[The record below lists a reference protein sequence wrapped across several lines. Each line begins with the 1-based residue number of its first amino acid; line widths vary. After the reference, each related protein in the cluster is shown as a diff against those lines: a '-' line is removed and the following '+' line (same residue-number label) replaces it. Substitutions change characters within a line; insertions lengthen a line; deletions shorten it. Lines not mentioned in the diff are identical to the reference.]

1 MIQDLEGHRPRWR
14 RRLWPFAGIIKPLL
28 CAAALLLPAAGLFS
42 QEEAAPPPEQEA
54 RRISPDEAVDLA
66 LKNNLSL
73 ESARVALDVK
83 KRKSDL
89 VWNQFLPDLAAR
101 GSLAMDNE
109 ASTVSGNMPVTEIPL
124 NSPLN
129 LPPGTPNIYGVVP
142 YSADAPRWHVQGNFS
157 ASLTLSAA
165 LFQGIKSIK
174 MDYQTGRVSYEK
186 ARIQMERDVRK
197 AYYQILLAEENVSL
211 LQESFATA
219 ERQVAMAEANYR
231 SGLSPQLTLLQAQVS
246 RDNMLPT
253 IDQAE
258 NGLKL
263 LMANFAMTL
272 GLPYDT
278 RFELVPADDTTGFV
292 DLELD
297 ELISKA
303 VQNKPDILELR
314 QQLLTLKTSR
324 QAQALQLYTP
334 YLNFSWNYSPT
345 FMADPFKD
353 KWFKGD
359 NWSDRGSFSIT
370 LGITLNNLFP
380 FTKEG
385 QGLKDMDNS
394 IQTATIGLSQM
405 RQGTELEV
413 YNTVL
418 SLEKTKIT
426 MEAQNRTVGLA
437 EQSYRLTENAYRAG
451 LSDYLQVQN
460 AELELRRAR
469 IGVLEQQFNYLTS
482 LIDLEYAI
490 GVPFG
495 TLSNGGEK

>member
-1 MIQDLEGHRPRWR
+1 LR
-14 RRLWPFAGIIKPLL
+14 PFAGIVKRLF
-28 CAAALLLPAAGLFS
+28 CAALPLFFAGGLFAQVAS
-42 QEEAAPPPEQEA
+42 APPAGQSAPDQA
-54 RRISPDEAVDLA
+54 VRRIGVDEAVDLA

-73 ESARVALDVK
+73 ESARVALDTK

-101 GSLAMDNE
+101 GTLALDNT
-109 ASTVSGNMPVTEIPL
+109 ANTVSGNMPFTKVPL
-124 NSPLN
+124 NSLLGPPLEGDGM
-129 LPPGTPNIYGVVP
+129 PDIYGVIP

-157 ASLTLSAA
+157 ASLTLSVA
-165 LFQGIKSIK
+165 LFQGIKSIR

-186 ARIQMERDVRK
+186 ARVQLERDVRK
-197 AYYQILLAEENVSL
+197 AYYQILLAAENVSL
-211 LQESFATA
+211 LKESFATA

-231 SGLSPQLTLLQAQVS
+231 SGLVPQLTLLQAQVS

-263 LMANFAMTL
+263 AMANFAMTL

-278 RFELVPADDTTGFV
+278 HLELVPVDGTPDFV
-292 DLELD
+292 DLELS

-324 QAQALQLYTP
+324 QAQSLQLYTP
-334 YLNFSWNYSPT
+334 YLNLSWNYSPT

-353 KWFKGD
+353 EWFKGD
-359 NWSDRGSFSIT
+359 NWSDRGTLSIT
-370 LGITLNNLFP
+370 LGINLNSLFP

-385 QGLKDMDNS
+385 QGLKDVDNT
-394 IQTATIGLSQM
+394 IQTAAIGLSQM
-405 RQGTELEV
+405 MRGTELEV

-418 SLEKTKIT
+418 SLEKTRIT
-426 MEAQNRTVGLA
+426 MEAQDKTTALA

-451 LSDYLQVQN
+451 LNDYLQVQN
-460 AELELRRAR
+460 AALELRRAR
-469 IGVLEQQFNYLTS
+469 IGVLEQQFNYLTG
-482 LIDLEYAI
+482 LIDLEYAV
-490 GVPFG
+490 GVSFG
-495 TLSNGGEK
+495 TLSGGSAK

>member
-1 MIQDLEGHRPRWR
+1 MIQNLEGHRPRRR

-42 QEEAAPPPEQEA
+42 QEAAAPPPEQEA
-54 RRISPDEAVDLA
+54 RRISAGEAVDLA

-73 ESARVALDVK
+73 ESARTALDVK

-101 GSLAMDNE
+101 GSLARQNE
-109 ASTVSGNMPVTEIPL
+109 ESKGTTIPFPAEMGGPVTM
-124 NSPLN
+124 
-129 LPPGTPNIYGVVP
+129 GATPQWG
-142 YSADAPRWHVQGNFS
+142 VQGNFS

-165 LFQGIKSIK
+165 LFQGIKTIRL
-174 MDYQTGRVSYEK
+174 DYQAGRVSYEK

-197 AYYQILLAEENVSL
+197 AYYQILLAGENVSL
-211 LQESFATA
+211 LKESFATA

-278 RFELVPADDTTGFV
+278 RFELVPADNVTGFV

-314 QQLLTLKTSR
+314 QQLLTLQTSR

-370 LGITLNNLFP
+370 LGINLNSLFP

-385 QGLKDMDNS
+385 QGLKDVDNS

-426 MEAQNRTVGLA
+426 MEAQNRTVNLA

-469 IGVLEQQFNYLTS
+469 IGVLEQQFNYLTG

>member
-1 MIQDLEGHRPRWR
+1 MIQLLKGHRPRRR
-14 RRLWPFAGIIKPLL
+14 RRLWPFAGIAKPLF
-28 CAAALLLPAAGLFS
+28 CAAVLLFSAVGLFA
-42 QEEAAPPPEQEA
+42 QEAAASRAEQAASAPGEAA
-54 RRISPDEAVDLA
+54 RRIGIDEAVDLA

-73 ESARVALDVK
+73 ESARVALDIK

-101 GSLAMDNE
+101 GSLAMDNA
-109 ASTVSGNMPVTEIPL
+109 ASTVSGNVPVPL
-124 NSPLN
+124 PGSP
-129 LPPGTPNIYGVVP
+129 GIYGVVP
-142 YSADAPRWHVQGNFS
+142 YSVDAPRWHVQGNFS

-165 LFQGIKSIK
+165 LFQGIKTIR

-186 ARIQMERDVRK
+186 ARVQMERDVRK
-197 AYYQILLAEENVSL
+197 AYYQILLAAENVSL
-211 LQESFATA
+211 LKESFATA

-263 LMANFAMTL
+263 SMANFAMTL
-272 GLPYDT
+272 GLPYDS
-278 RFELVPADDTTGFV
+278 RFELVPVDDTLNFV
-292 DLELD
+292 DLELS

-324 QAQALQLYTP
+324 QAQSLQLYTP
-334 YLNFSWNYSPT
+334 YLNLSWNYSPT
-345 FMADPFKD
+345 FLADPFKD
-353 KWFKGD
+353 EWFKSD
-359 NWSDRGSFSIT
+359 NWSDRGTFSVT
-370 LGITLNNLFP
+370 LGINLNNLFS

-385 QGLKDMDNS
+385 QGLKDVDNN

-405 RQGTELEV
+405 MRGTELEV

-418 SLEKTKIT
+418 SLEKTRIT
-426 MEAQNRTVGLA
+426 MEAQNKTVALA
-437 EQSYRLTENAYRAG
+437 ERSYQLTENAYRAG
-451 LSDYLQVQN
+451 LNDYLQVQN
-460 AELELRRAR
+460 AALELRRAR
-469 IGVLEQQFNYLTS
+469 IGVLEQQFNYLTG
-482 LIDLEYAI
+482 LIDLEYAM
-490 GVPFG
+490 GVSFG
-495 TLSNGGEK
+495 TLNSGSVK

>member
-1 MIQDLEGHRPRWR
+1 LR
-14 RRLWPFAGIIKPLL
+14 PFAGIVKPLL
-28 CAAALLLPAAGLFS
+28 CAVVPLFFAAGLF
-42 QEEAAPPPEQEA
+42 AQEA
-54 RRISPDEAVDLA
+54 GPPAGQAASAPDQAVRRIGVDEAVELA

-101 GSLAMDNE
+101 GTLARQNE
-109 ASTVSGNMPVTEIPL
+109 KAEGMTIPL
-124 NSPLN
+124 
-129 LPPGTPNIYGVVP
+129 PPAMGGPVSMGATPQWSVN
-142 YSADAPRWHVQGNFS
+142 GNFS
-157 ASLTLSAA
+157 ASLTLSVA
-165 LFQGIKSIK
+165 LFQGIKSIR

-197 AYYQILLAEENVSL
+197 AYYQILLAAENVSL
-211 LQESFATA
+211 LKESFATA

-231 SGLSPQLTLLQAQVS
+231 SGLAPQLTLLQAQVS

-263 LMANFAMTL
+263 AMANFAMTL
-272 GLPYDT
+272 GLPYDA
-278 RFELVPADDTTGFV
+278 RLDLVPVDGTPDFV
-292 DLELD
+292 SLELS

-314 QQLLTLKTSR
+314 QQLLALKTSR
-324 QAQALQLYTP
+324 QAQSLQLYTP
-334 YLNFSWNYSPT
+334 YLNLSWNYSPT

-353 KWFKGD
+353 EWFKGD
-359 NWSDRGSFSIT
+359 NWSDRGALSIT
-370 LGITLNNLFP
+370 LGMNLNSLFS

-385 QGLKDMDNS
+385 QGLKDVDNT
-394 IQTATIGLSQM
+394 IQTAAIGLSQM
-405 RQGTELEV
+405 MRGTELEV

-418 SLEKTKIT
+418 SLEKTRIT
-426 MEAQNRTVGLA
+426 MEAQDKTTALA
-437 EQSYRLTENAYRAG
+437 EKSYQLTENAYRAG
-451 LSDYLQVQN
+451 LNDYLQVQN
-460 AELELRRAR
+460 AALELRRAR
-469 IGVLEQQFNYLTS
+469 IGVLEQQFNYLTG
-482 LIDLEYAI
+482 LIDLEYAM

-495 TLSNGGEK
+495 TLSGGSVK

>member
-1 MIQDLEGHRPRWR
+1 MIQMLKGQCPGHRPRRR
-14 RRLWPFAGIIKPLL
+14 RRLWPFAGIVKPLV
-28 CAAALLLPAAGLFS
+28 CAAVLLLSAAGLFA
-42 QEEAAPPPEQEA
+42 QEAAPQAGPPGGQTPPQTGEAA
-54 RRISPDEAVDLA
+54 RRISADEAVDLA

-101 GSLAMDNE
+101 GTLARQNE
-109 ASTVSGNMPVTEIPL
+109 EPAGSILPLPDALGGPITIGVTPQWSML
-124 NSPLN
+124 
-129 LPPGTPNIYGVVP
+129 
-142 YSADAPRWHVQGNFS
+142 GNFS

-165 LFQGIKSIK
+165 LFKGIKTIRL
-174 MDYQTGRVSYEK
+174 DYETGRVSLEK

-197 AYYQILLAEENVSL
+197 AYYQILLAGENVSL
-211 LQESFATA
+211 LKESFATA

-231 SGLSPQLTLLQAQVS
+231 SGLAPQLTLLQAQVS

-263 LMANFAMTL
+263 AMANFAMTL

-278 RFELVPADDTTGFV
+278 QFELVPVEDTPGFM
-292 DLELD
+292 DLELS

-334 YLNFSWNYSPT
+334 YLNFSWNYTPT
-345 FMADPFKD
+345 FMGDPFKD
-353 KWFKGD
+353 EWFKGD

-370 LGITLNNLFP
+370 LGINLNSLFP

-385 QGLKDMDNS
+385 QGLKDVDNS

-405 RQGTELEV
+405 MRGTELEV

-418 SLEKTKIT
+418 SLEKTRVT
-426 MEAQNRTVGLA
+426 MEAQNKTVALA
-437 EQSYRLTENAYRAG
+437 ERSYQLTENAYRAG

-460 AELELRRAR
+460 AELEMRRAR
-469 IGVLEQQFNYLTS
+469 IGVLEQQFNYLTG
-482 LIDLEYAI
+482 LIDLEYAT

-495 TLSNGGEK
+495 TLSSGSVK

>member
-1 MIQDLEGHRPRWR
+1 L
-14 RRLWPFAGIIKPLL
+14 F
-28 CAAALLLPAAGLFS
+28 CAAVLLLPAAGLL
-42 QEEAAPPPEQEA
+42 AQEA
-54 RRISPDEAVDLA
+54 TSPAGQTTSPAGQAGSPAVRRISADEAVDLA

-89 VWNQFLPDLAAR
+89 VWNQFLPDLGVR
-101 GSLAMDNE
+101 GTLAMDNE
-109 ASTVSGNMPVTEIPL
+109 ASTVSGIAPVTELPL
-124 NSPLN
+124 NPFISG
-129 LPPGTPNIYGVVP
+129 LPDTPHIYGVVP
-142 YSADAPRWHVQGNFS
+142 YSVDAPRWHVQGNFS

-165 LFQGIKSIK
+165 LFQGIKTIR

-197 AYYQILLAEENVSL
+197 AYYQILLTGENVSL
-211 LQESFATA
+211 LKESFATA

-231 SGLSPQLTLLQAQVS
+231 SGLAPQLTLLQAQVS

-263 LMANFAMTL
+263 AMANFAMTL
-272 GLPYDT
+272 GLPYDSQL
-278 RFELVPADDTTGFV
+278 ELVPVDDTPGLM
-292 DLELD
+292 DLELN

-314 QQLLTLKTSR
+314 QQLLTLQTSR
-324 QAQALQLYTP
+324 QAQALQLHTP

-353 KWFKGD
+353 EWFKGD
-359 NWSDRGSFSIT
+359 NWSDRGTFSIT
-370 LGITLNNLFP
+370 LGITLNSLVP

-385 QGLKDMDNS
+385 QGLKDVDNT
-394 IQTATIGLSQM
+394 IQTAAIGLSQM
-405 RQGTELEV
+405 MRGTELEI

-418 SLEKTKIT
+418 SLEKTRLT
-426 MEAQNRTVGLA
+426 MEAQSRTVALA
-437 EQSYRLTENAYRAG
+437 ERSYQLTENAYRAG

-469 IGVLEQQFNYLTS
+469 VGVLEQQFNYLTG
-482 LIDLEYAI
+482 LIDLEYAT

-495 TLSNGGEK
+495 TLSGGSVK

>member
-1 MIQDLEGHRPRWR
+1 M
-14 RRLWPFAGIIKPLL
+14 
-28 CAAALLLPAAGLFS
+28 AA
-42 QEEAAPPPEQEA
+42 QEAASPPGQAAPDPGQTA
-54 RRISPDEAVDLA
+54 RRISADEAVDLA
-66 LKNNLSL
+66 LQNNLSL
-73 ESARVALDVK
+73 ESSRVALDVK

-89 VWNQFLPDLAAR
+89 VWNQFLPDLGVR
-101 GSLAMDNE
+101 GTLAMDNE
-109 ASTVSGNMPVTEIPL
+109 ASTVGGTAPVTQLPL
-124 NSPLN
+124 NGPLG
-129 LPPGTPNIYGVVP
+129 LPSGLPDIYGVTS
-142 YSADAPRWHVQGNFS
+142 YSVDAPRWHVQGNFS

-165 LFQGIKSIK
+165 LFQGIRSIR

-197 AYYQILLAEENVSL
+197 AYYQILLAKENVSL
-211 LQESFATA
+211 LRESFATA
-219 ERQVAMAEANYR
+219 ERQVSMAEANYR
-231 SGLSPQLTLLQAQVS
+231 SGLAPQLTLLQAQVS
-246 RDNMLPT
+246 RDNMLPN

-258 NGLKL
+258 NGLKM
-263 LMANFAMTL
+263 LMANFTMTL
-272 GLPYDT
+272 GLPFDT
-278 RFELVPADDTTGFV
+278 PFELVSAGDMPGFV
-292 DLELD
+292 DLELN

-314 QQLLTLKTSR
+314 QQILTLKTSR
-324 QAQALQLYTP
+324 QAQALQLKTP

-353 KWFKGD
+353 SWFKGSS
-359 NWSDRGSFSIT
+359 WSDRGTFSIT
-370 LGITLNNLFP
+370 LGINLNSLFP

-385 QGLKDMDNS
+385 QGLEDVDNS
-394 IQTATIGLSQM
+394 IQTASIGLSQM
-405 RQGTELEV
+405 MRGTELEV

-418 SLEKTKIT
+418 SLEKTKTT

-437 EQSYRLTENAYRAG
+437 EQSYRLTENAYQAG
-451 LSDYLQVQN
+451 LNDYLQVQN

-495 TLSNGGEK
+495 TLSNGGAE

>member
-1 MIQDLEGHRPRWR
+1 
-14 RRLWPFAGIIKPLL
+14 
-28 CAAALLLPAAGLFS
+28 
-42 QEEAAPPPEQEA
+42 
-54 RRISPDEAVDLA
+54 
-66 LKNNLSL
+66 
-73 ESARVALDVK
+73 
-83 KRKSDL
+83 
-89 VWNQFLPDLAAR
+89 
-101 GSLAMDNE
+101 
-109 ASTVSGNMPVTEIPL
+109 
-124 NSPLN
+124 
-129 LPPGTPNIYGVVP
+129 
-142 YSADAPRWHVQGNFS
+142 
-157 ASLTLSAA
+157 
-165 LFQGIKSIK
+165 

-211 LQESFATA
+211 LRESFATA
-219 ERQVAMAEANYR
+219 DRQVAMAEANYR

-258 NGLKL
+258 NGLKM

-278 RFELVPADDTTGFV
+278 QFELVPVGDMPGFV
-292 DLELD
+292 DLEMG
-297 ELISKA
+297 ELFSKA
-303 VQNKPDILELR
+303 AQNKPDILELR

-334 YLNFSWNYSPT
+334 YLNLGWNYSPT
-345 FMADPFKD
+345 FIADPFKD
-353 KWFKGD
+353 TWFKGN
-359 NWSDRGSFSIT
+359 NWSDRGTFSIT
-370 LGITLNNLFP
+370 LGINLNNLFP

-385 QGLKDMDNS
+385 QGLKDVDNS
-394 IQTATIGLSQM
+394 IQNATIGLSQM
-405 RQGTELEV
+405 MRGTELEI

-418 SLEKTKIT
+418 SLEKTKTT

-451 LSDYLQVQN
+451 LNDYLQVQN

-495 TLSNGGEK
+495 TLSNGGVK